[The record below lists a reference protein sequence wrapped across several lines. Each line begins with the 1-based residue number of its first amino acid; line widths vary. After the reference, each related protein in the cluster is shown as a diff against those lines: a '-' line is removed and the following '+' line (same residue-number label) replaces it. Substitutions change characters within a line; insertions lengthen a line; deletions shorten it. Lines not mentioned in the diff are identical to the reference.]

1 MRAYTVFNVEQA
13 EGLKLERRED
23 AEPPPE
29 WKAHQAAELAARVTE
44 LPVDQHEAFG
54 EEPHMR
60 GGGLGGARRDLDD
73 RRPQPLTQRR
83 GIDPADAVLLQQFG
97 ERRLANALRRG
108 WRRQAPPQVER
119 PGRCDLVVNGHSI
132 FPRCG
137 HRKFPHPLLNPTTTT
152 MPVDARGQAV
162 CGLSKSRW
170 ARVSVMVSVSV
181 IRFAPVPNSQNHQHG
196 DRVGFNAEEDP
207 YTVDK

>member
-13 EGLKLERRED
+13 DGLKLERRED

-29 WKAHQAAELAARVTE
+29 WKAHQPVELAARVTE

-119 PGRCDLVVNGHSI
+119 PGAATSLSTVIQFSPGVVIENS
-132 FPRCG
+132 
-137 HRKFPHPLLNPTTTT
+137 PT
-152 MPVDARGQAV
+152 P
-162 CGLSKSRW
+162 C
-170 ARVSVMVSVSV
+170 
-181 IRFAPVPNSQNHQHG
+181 
-196 DRVGFNAEEDP
+196 
-207 YTVDK
+207 